1 MKQFLKYVLAT
12 VVGLLVTGAVL
23 TVAGLATLG
32 SLVAVGSA
40 TTEVTDGAVLRLRLT
55 GEVTERVTE
64 NPLNTLM
71 GADAEA
77 TGLDELLAAIRIAAD
92 DDRIA
97 GIYLEGGV
105 LLASPATLEELR
117 DALVAFKR
125 SGKFVVAYGDNYSQG
140 AYYVASVADRV
151 VLNPSGMLDWHGF
164 AATPVFYKDL
174 LEKVGVRM
182 QVYRVGTY
190 KSYVEP
196 YTLTAMSEASRK
208 QIDAYLRDIWSRICH
223 EVAASRRVKVDSLN
237 AYADRYTLLADA
249 RDYVRQGLVDT
260 LAYVDGVRALLR
272 QRVGTDKL
280 TFVAPRDVVA
290 LEPER
295 PDTES
300 EIAVYYAHGD
310 IVGTRIEGLGSTEL
324 IVAPDVV
331 ADLDRLASDDR
342 VKAVVLRINSGGGS
356 AYASEQMWRAV
367 QLLKQRKPVVVSM
380 GGTAASGAYYLACGA
395 HCIYAE
401 PTSLTGSIGI
411 FGMIPDASGLLT
423 DKLGL
428 HFDVVKTNEASDFG
442 TVGRPFNAAEG
453 AAMQAYVDRG
463 YALFLR
469 RVAAGRGMKPQQV
482 DSIAQGRVWT
492 GRQAKA
498 IGLVDYLGSLSDAVT
513 HAALRA
519 KTDDYT
525 VKAYPARR
533 PWYADMWADRGE
545 GYFEQELRAALG
557 SYYRP
562 LVFLKSLQGTDC
574 LQARLPYELNLH

>member
-92 DDRIA
+92 DDRID

-174 LEKVGVRM
+174 LKKVGVRM

-260 LAYVDGVRALLR
+260 LAYVDGVRELLR

-280 TFVAPRDVVA
+280 TLVAPRDVVA

-442 TVGRPFNAAEG
+442 TVSRPFNAAEG

-533 PWYADMWADRGE
+533 PWYADIWADRGE

>member
-92 DDRIA
+92 DDRID

-208 QIDAYLRDIWSRICH
+208 QIDAYLHDIWSRICH

-260 LAYVDGVRALLR
+260 LAYVDGVRELQDQVAEAEQEIADGQTELDDALVELMALDFAIDEL
-272 QRVGTDKL
+272 GLYLDTH
-280 TFVAPRDVVA
+280 RDDADAVA
-290 LEPER
+290 LFNQYVER
-295 PDTES
+295 
-300 EIAVYYAHGD
+300 YADAMQKYEAQYG
-310 IVGTRIEGLGSTEL
+310 
-324 IVAPDVV
+324 
-331 ADLDRLASDDR
+331 
-342 VKAVVLRINSGGGS
+342 
-356 AYASEQMWRAV
+356 
-367 QLLKQRKPVVVSM
+367 
-380 GGTAASGAYYLACGA
+380 
-395 HCIYAE
+395 
-401 PTSLTGSIGI
+401 SLTQRDSALEGI
-411 FGMIPDASGLLT
+411 YTWIDDPW
-423 DKLGL
+423 
-428 HFDVVKTNEASDFG
+428 
-442 TVGRPFNAAEG
+442 P
-453 AAMQAYVDRG
+453 
-463 YALFLR
+463 
-469 RVAAGRGMKPQQV
+469 
-482 DSIAQGRVWT
+482 W
-492 GRQAKA
+492 
-498 IGLVDYLGSLSDAVT
+498 DYLGKEP
-513 HAALRA
+513 R
-519 KTDDYT
+519 
-525 VKAYPARR
+525 
-533 PWYADMWADRGE
+533 
-545 GYFEQELRAALG
+545 
-557 SYYRP
+557 
-562 LVFLKSLQGTDC
+562 
-574 LQARLPYELNLH
+574 

>member
-290 LEPER
+290 SVHLMNSPSAIGL
-295 PDTES
+295 P
-300 EIAVYYAHGD
+300 VCWFHGFLWSLLYLAWARRCISASNAFLISALSFSD
-310 IVGTRIEGLGSTEL
+310 VVSLKASYSFWRTSAFFFALSSARAFSLGSTK
-324 IVAPDVV
+324 VRYSQRAKPQMST
-331 ADLDRLASDDR
+331 A
-342 VKAVVLRINSGGGS
+342 GS
-356 AYASEQMWRAV
+356 STAN
-367 QLLKQRKPVVVSM
+367 RK
-380 GGTAASGAYYLACGA
+380 Y
-395 HCIYAE
+395 
-401 PTSLTGSIGI
+401 
-411 FGMIPDASGLLT
+411 FGRKNL
-423 DKLGL
+423 
-428 HFDVVKTNEASDFG
+428 
-442 TVGRPFNAAEG
+442 RPFVNSE
-453 AAMQAYVDRG
+453 YV
-463 YALFLR
+463 
-469 RVAAGRGMKPQQV
+469 
-482 DSIAQGRVWT
+482 
-492 GRQAKA
+492 
-498 IGLVDYLGSLSDAVT
+498 
-513 HAALRA
+513 
-519 KTDDYT
+519 
-525 VKAYPARR
+525 
-533 PWYADMWADRGE
+533 
-545 GYFEQELRAALG
+545 
-557 SYYRP
+557 
-562 LVFLKSLQGTDC
+562 
-574 LQARLPYELNLH
+574 

>member
-92 DDRIA
+92 DDRID

-280 TFVAPRDVVA
+280 TLVAPRDVVA

-295 PDTES
+295 PYTES

-331 ADLDRLASDDR
+331 ADLDRLASDNR

-469 RVAAGRGMKPQQV
+469 RVAAGRGMKPQQG

-498 IGLVDYLGSLSDAVT
+498 SGLVDYLGSLSDAVT

>member
-280 TFVAPRDVVA
+280 TLVAPRDVVA
-290 LEPER
+290 LDPER

-356 AYASEQMWRAV
+356 AYAS
-367 QLLKQRKPVVVSM
+367 
-380 GGTAASGAYYLACGA
+380 
-395 HCIYAE
+395 
-401 PTSLTGSIGI
+401 
-411 FGMIPDASGLLT
+411 
-423 DKLGL
+423 
-428 HFDVVKTNEASDFG
+428 
-442 TVGRPFNAAEG
+442 
-453 AAMQAYVDRG
+453 
-463 YALFLR
+463 
-469 RVAAGRGMKPQQV
+469 
-482 DSIAQGRVWT
+482 
-492 GRQAKA
+492 
-498 IGLVDYLGSLSDAVT
+498 
-513 HAALRA
+513 
-519 KTDDYT
+519 
-525 VKAYPARR
+525 
-533 PWYADMWADRGE
+533 
-545 GYFEQELRAALG
+545 
-557 SYYRP
+557 
-562 LVFLKSLQGTDC
+562 
-574 LQARLPYELNLH
+574 

>member
-280 TFVAPRDVVA
+280 TLVAPRDVVA

-525 VKAYPARR
+525 VKAYPVRR